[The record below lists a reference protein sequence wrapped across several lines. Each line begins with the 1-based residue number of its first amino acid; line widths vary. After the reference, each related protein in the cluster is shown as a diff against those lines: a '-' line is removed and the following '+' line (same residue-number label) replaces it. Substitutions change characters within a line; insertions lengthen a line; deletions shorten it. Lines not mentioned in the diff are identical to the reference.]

1 MSVNATARERAGQAE
16 GAPDPQDVEL
26 AWDVVRVRRDGAG
39 PPLLWLHGSHLADL
53 WLPFHRRLAG
63 SLDVIAPTHPGF
75 REGRPPA
82 WLGGF
87 DDLALFYRG
96 LLDALGLGRVH
107 VGGHALGGWL
117 AAELA
122 VLAPDRVASLSLVA
136 PMGLRVPG
144 APVAD
149 FLAASPDR
157 LAQLVFSELAGDQA
171 NLLGDPADPDDFSR
185 LYGEHGVSAR
195 LMWERRYDLRLER
208 RLPLVTVPALVLA
221 PRDDRLVPAAHADR
235 WAELL
240 PAGRVHA
247 VPGPHAAIVTSPGTF
262 ADLIAGHVQEAAS

>member
-96 LLDALGLGRVH
+96 LLDALGLDRVH

-144 APVAD
+144 GPSPTSSPPRPT
-149 FLAASPDR
+149 ASRSSCSP
-157 LAQLVFSELAGDQA
+157 SW
-171 NLLGDPADPDDFSR
+171 PATRRTCSATRPTPTTSR
-185 LYGEHGVSAR
+185 GS
-195 LMWERRYDLRLER
+195 
-208 RLPLVTVPALVLA
+208 T
-221 PRDDRLVPAAHADR
+221 
-235 WAELL
+235 
-240 PAGRVHA
+240 
-247 VPGPHAAIVTSPGTF
+247 
-262 ADLIAGHVQEAAS
+262 ASTA

>member
-1 MSVNATARERAGQAE
+1 MSANATARERAGQAA
-16 GAPDPQDVEL
+16 GAPDPQDLEL
-26 AWDVVRVRRDGAG
+26 AWDVVRVRRDGSG

-53 WLPFHRRLAG
+53 WLPLHRHLAR

-82 WLGGF
+82 WLSGL
-87 DDLALFYRG
+87 DDLALVYRQ

-122 VLAPDRVASLSLVA
+122 ILAPDRVASLSLVA
-136 PMGLRVPG
+136 PFGLRVRE
-144 APVAD
+144 APIAD
-149 FLAASPDR
+149 FLSASPDR
-157 LAQLVFSELAGDQA
+157 LADLVFSGMAGDQA
-171 NLLGDPADPDDFSR
+171 NLLGDPSDPDDFSR
-185 LYGEHGVSAR
+185 LYGEHGVTAR

-221 PRDDRLVPAAHADR
+221 PRDDRLVPAAHAER

-247 VPGPHAAIVTSPGTF
+247 VPGPHAAIVTSPGTC
-262 ADLIAGHVQEAAS
+262 ADAIAGHVQEAAS